1 MNASMSLRTK
11 SILMNC
17 AVTVAL
23 LYKLWRGAPIA
34 VIVIVGI
41 FMFTLVNLV
50 MFFAAQKSAPRN
62 S

>member
-1 MNASMSLRTK
+1 MNAPMSLRLK

-23 LYKLWRGAPIA
+23 LYKLYRGAPIV

-50 MFFAAQKSAPRN
+50 MFLTARKSAPRN

>member
-1 MNASMSLRTK
+1 MSAPMSLRSK

-34 VIVIVGI
+34 FIVIVGI

-50 MFFAAQKSAPRN
+50 MFFSARKSTPRN
-62 S
+62 G

>member
-1 MNASMSLRTK
+1 MSAPMSRRSK

-41 FMFTLVNLV
+41 FMFTLINLV
-50 MFFAAQKSAPRN
+50 MFFSARKSAPKN
-62 S
+62 G

>member
-1 MNASMSLRTK
+1 
-11 SILMNC
+11 MNC

-50 MFFAAQKSAPRN
+50 MFFIARKSAPRN
-62 S
+62 G